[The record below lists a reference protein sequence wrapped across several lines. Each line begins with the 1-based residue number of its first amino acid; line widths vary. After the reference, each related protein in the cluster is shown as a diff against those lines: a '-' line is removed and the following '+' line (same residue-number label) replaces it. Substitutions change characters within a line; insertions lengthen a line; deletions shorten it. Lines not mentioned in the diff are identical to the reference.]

1 MSDTPTYVVTGA
13 TGGLGKAIVKEL
25 ASRPGARIVM
35 AVRNPQRAL
44 DYAESLGAD
53 GCEFRAVRLDLESI
67 EGTEAAARSIIELG
81 WSIDALINNAG
92 VMPGKVEITPDGYE
106 KAMQVNYLS
115 TRRLTEL
122 LAPHVADGGAI
133 VFTTSVTRHL
143 GGDPE
148 DAVQR
153 AATRR
158 GFLRRF
164 VTYGQSKRLITR
176 YAHTL
181 GQQLAARGVRVNC
194 ADPGIADTGII
205 TMGNKVVDALATW
218 LFRPIIYTAEQ
229 GAVPAIKAVDSK
241 ESGLIYTYKKVKRN
255 DL

>member
-1 MSDTPTYVVTGA
+1 MTGA
-13 TGGLGKAIVKEL
+13 TGGLGKAIVKAL
-25 ASRPGARIVM
+25 SKRSGSRIVM

-44 DYAESLGAD
+44 EYAATLDAE
-53 GCEFRAVRLDLESI
+53 GCEFHAVRLDLESL
-67 EGTEAAARSIIELG
+67 EATEEAARSIIKLG
-81 WSIDALINNAG
+81 WHIKALINNAG
-92 VMPGKVEITPDGYE
+92 VMPGSIEITANGYE

-115 TRRLTEL
+115 TRRFTEL
-122 LAPHVADGGAI
+122 LVPHVEDGGAI

-143 GGDPE
+143 GGNHE

-158 GFLRRF
+158 GLFRRF

-176 YAHTL
+176 YARTL

-205 TMGNKVVDALATW
+205 TMGNKVVDSLANR

-229 GAVPAIKAVDSK
+229 GAVPTIKAIDSK
-241 ESGLIYTYKKVKRN
+241 ESGLIFTFNPKSS
-255 DL
+255 LEF